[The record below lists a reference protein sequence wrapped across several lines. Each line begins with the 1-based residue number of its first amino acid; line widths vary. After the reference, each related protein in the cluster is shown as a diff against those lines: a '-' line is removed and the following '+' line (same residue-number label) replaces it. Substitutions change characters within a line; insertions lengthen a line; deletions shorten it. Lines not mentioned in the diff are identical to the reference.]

1 MSPVP
6 GLGHEYDFFPP
17 GAFSAAFPSFLTPA
31 GLAPSALLPPAFE
44 GSPEIRT
51 RVKHV
56 CAESVTVVLQA
67 AGSGR

>member
-17 GAFSAAFPSFLTPA
+17 GAFSAAFPFFLTPA
-31 GLAPSALLPPAFE
+31 GPSAPLPPAFE

-51 RVKHV
+51 RVKPV
-56 CAESVTVVLQA
+56 CAESVTFVLQA